1 MNREAA
7 PLFFTIGH
15 GSRDSEVLQQ
25 EHVLRSGACIT
36 ENGPVFDRETT
47 SSLALP

>member
-1 MNREAA
+1 MNREEA
-7 PLFFTIGH
+7 PPVFTFGC
-15 GSRDSEVLQQ
+15 GDRDSEVLQQ
-25 EHVLRSGACIT
+25 ERVLRSGACIT